1 MVSRIQL
8 NYWKNLEFYDPVHI
22 LRVIKE
28 LEARPIYGSGAWD
41 FDKNIQRAAKL
52 TLAKLDAAL
61 VSYLLGEYI
70 GVETAFAP
78 VESLDY
84 DCIVRFNLTSEQSFN
99 PVQLKEI
106 VPFSVN
112 PNFSLSSFLNSLR
125 KYADSKDLIVA
136 IKVGREL
143 GEMSQPVDG
152 LGFGGLFLYGQD
164 PLNPNRLWLRGDCQ
178 HDSRSYDYNWPG

>member
-1 MVSRIQL
+1 M
-8 NYWKNLEFYDPVHI
+8 HI
-22 LRVIKE
+22 LRVTKE

-52 TLAKLDAAL
+52 TLEKLDAAF

-78 VESLDY
+78 LESLDY
-84 DCIVRFNLTSEQSFN
+84 DCIVRFNLPSEQSFN

-112 PNFSLSSFLNSLR
+112 PKFSILSFLGSLR
-125 KYADSKDLIVA
+125 KYTDSKDLIVA
-136 IKVGREL
+136 IKVGRQIGDMNLPIGDL
-143 GEMSQPVDG
+143 G
-152 LGFGGLFLYGQD
+152 LGGLFFYGQD
-164 PLNPNRLWLRGDCQ
+164 PQNPNSLWLRGDCQ
-178 HDSRSYDYNWPG
+178 RDPQDYEYHWPD